1 MEEKLKGSGKYV
13 VKSIPSSGK
22 SNSAIKADGSKY
34 YAPWVRGGEI
44 DAIRASKYK
53 IQDALNE
60 YLSKNN
66 TTLEKEV
73 LKYYNEKGETSYT
86 TIKELFSKNEAAA
99 NELTRAGETGNSSLA
114 SLDPMLIH

>member
-1 MEEKLKGSGKYV
+1 MEEQPKGSGKYV
-13 VKSIPSSGK
+13 VQSIPSSGK
-22 SNSAIKADGSKY
+22 NNYAIKADGSKY

-53 IQDALNE
+53 IQDALNQ

-73 LKYYNEKGETSYT
+73 LKYYNEKGGTSYT
-86 TIKELFSKNEAAA
+86 TIEELLSKNEAAA
-99 NELTRAGETGNSSLA
+99 NELTRAGESGNSSWL
-114 SLDPMLIH
+114 L

>member
-1 MEEKLKGSGKYV
+1 MIAIIAILIVHRWKKNQKVLESIFVSFNSVSGKNNY
-13 VKSIPSSGK
+13 
-22 SNSAIKADGSKY
+22 AIKADGSKY

-53 IQDALNE
+53 IQDALNQ

-73 LKYYNEKGETSYT
+73 LKYYNERRGTSYT
-86 TIKELFSKNEAAA
+86 TIEELLSKNEAAA
-99 NELTRAGETGNSSLA
+99 K
-114 SLDPMLIH
+114 